1 MKMRYFILI
10 TILTSFL
17 VTTCPLAVAQEL
29 QKEQE
34 KTLVKLKKRDPLLRI
49 RWNKKTLTPAHLRG
63 KLTERMKGTSKEIA
77 IRSLQD
83 FRTLFKLRDVE
94 KELSVV
100 KVKSDDLGWQ
110 HVSIQQMYKNVPVEG
125 KTILVHINKA
135 KEVRSISAN
144 YLPDIDLDVAP
155 KISKEKATKA
165 AKAHLKS
172 KKELLKEPTAK
183 LFIYTRENKIYLA
196 WKIGLVSKEPLAD
209 YDYFIDAH
217 TGKYIYRYNKLK
229 FDLDRKTYTANN
241 GYSLPGTLVISEGE
255 NSTDTVVQ
263 NTHINMGRAYKY
275 FKKQH
280 ERNSW
285 DDDQATIVTTVHY
298 GNNLNNAGWSPSLKQ
313 FVFGDGDG
321 AQYDPLGRAFDI
333 VVHEFTHAI
342 TDETAGFIYE
352 RQSGALHESFS
363 DVFACFA
370 DPDWM
375 LGEDVFTPGTPD
387 DASRYIDD
395 PPLGGQPDHMNNFQD
410 YPPGTVCGGTNDQCG
425 VHTNSGIPNK
435 AAYLIT
441 DGDTHN
447 GITVAGIGIA
457 NAEDLYYSALTFYLL
472 NTPDATFMDAREAL
486 DSAASATGDL
496 TKTIAVQNAFAAV
509 GIGDPFSGLAIT
521 LTPLSLFV
529 REGSVRTLTALVT
542 DNGVAVSG
550 ATVTLT
556 VANTSRAI
564 VISPTPINT
573 GSDGRA
579 TCSIKGI
586 SKGSTILTGSTIVG
600 ARAASDHTTVI
611 VLKPPCSPW
620 GCSPALAGTN
630 KQVAWIM
637 LVPLFVIILWRNKLR
652 RTKK

>member
-1 MKMRYFILI
+1 MKTRYFILI

-17 VTTCPLAVAQEL
+17 VAICPLAIAQEL
-29 QKEQE
+29 QKEQQE
-34 KTLVKLKKRDPLLRI
+34 TLIKLKKRDPLFQI

-63 KLTERMKGTSKEIA
+63 KLTGRMKGTSKEIA
-77 IRSLQD
+77 IRFFQD

-94 KELSVV
+94 KELSAV

-110 HVSIQQMYKNVPVEG
+110 HVSLQQMYKNVPVEG
-125 KTILVHINKA
+125 KTILVHINKE
-135 KEVRSISAN
+135 KEVKSISAN

-165 AKAHLKS
+165 ARDHLKS
-172 KKELLKEPTAK
+172 KKVLLKEPTAK

-241 GYSLPGTLVISEGE
+241 GFSLPGTLVISEGQT
-255 NSTDTVVQ
+255 STDDVVQ
-263 NTHINMGRAYKY
+263 NAHRNMGNAYRY
-275 FKKQH
+275 FKNHHQ
-280 ERNSW
+280 RNSW

-298 GNNLNNAGWSPSLKQ
+298 RNNWNNAGWSPTLKQ

-321 AQYDPLGRAFDI
+321 IQYDPLGGAFDI

-363 DVFACFA
+363 DVFASFA
-370 DPDWM
+370 DGDWM
-375 LGEDVFTPGTPD
+375 IGEDIFTPGTPG

-395 PPLGGQPDHMNNFQD
+395 PPSGGQPDHMNNFQD
-410 YPPGTVCGGTNDQCG
+410 FPLVTVCDGTNDQCG

-435 AAYLIT
+435 VAYLIT
-441 DGDTHN
+441 DGGTHN
-447 GITVAGIGIA
+447 GITVAGIGVA
-457 NAEDLYYSALTFYLL
+457 DAEKIYYSALTDYLL
-472 NTPDATFMDAREAL
+472 NTPGATFMHAREAL
-486 DSAASATGDL
+486 DSAASAPEDGDL
-496 TKTIAVQNAFAAV
+496 TKTIAVQNAFSAV
-509 GIGDPFSGLAIT
+509 GIGDPFSGPAIT
-521 LTPLSLFV
+521 LTPLSLSV
-529 REGSVRTLTALVT
+529 PEGSVRTLTALVT

-556 VANTSRAI
+556 IANTSRAI
-564 VISPTPINT
+564 VIPTSINT

-586 SKGSTILTGSTIVG
+586 SKGNTILTGSTIVG
-600 ARAASDHTTVI
+600 AQAASDNTTVRVYRI
-611 VLKPPCSPW
+611 CTW

-630 KQVAWIM
+630 NQVAWIM
-637 LVPLFVIILWRNKLR
+637 LTPLFGIILWRYKLR
-652 RTKK
+652 RKKK